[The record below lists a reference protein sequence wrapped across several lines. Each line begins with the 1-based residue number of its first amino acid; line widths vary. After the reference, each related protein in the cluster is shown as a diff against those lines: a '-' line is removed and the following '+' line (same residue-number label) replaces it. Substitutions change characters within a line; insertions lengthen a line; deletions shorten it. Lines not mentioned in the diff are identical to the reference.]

1 MDDQHLPGQRTHQQ
15 GRALVRAPLTITA
28 VLVAEDE
35 RIASAGEQRLDAVCQ
50 PGTGIEPVASGRT
63 AARQVIQRLASGQG
77 SRSVAAGHPDL
88 IGGDQPAVAID
99 HPDGQR
105 QGIDDAAGERLGV
118 FQTCLAP
125 LLLGHILQAAD
136 QQTAQST
143 EALENLPRLITDYA
157 RATCRS

>member
-28 VLVAEDE
+28 VLVAEDK

-63 AARQVIQRLASGQG
+63 AARVIHRLASGQG

-105 QGIDDAAGERLGV
+105 QGIDNAAGERLGV

-143 EALENLPRLITDYA
+143 EALENLPG
-157 RATCRS
+157 